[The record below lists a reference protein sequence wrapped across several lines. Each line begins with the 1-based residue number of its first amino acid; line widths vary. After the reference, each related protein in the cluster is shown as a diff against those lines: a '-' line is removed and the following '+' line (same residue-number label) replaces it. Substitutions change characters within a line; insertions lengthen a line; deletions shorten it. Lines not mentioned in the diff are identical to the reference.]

1 MPSAP
6 RAEALASS
14 LGRTVTSPQ
23 MNPGLSSFLPQTH
36 VQSSTMSAPPVK
48 CSLTPPARPAHSRPS
63 PGTTPRAASLLTPQL
78 PRPEAGPEGGLEL
91 GPATPRDPVSQKL
104 C

>member
-1 MPSAP
+1 MQSDSTGQAG
-6 RAEALASS
+6 S
-14 LGRTVTSPQ
+14 L
-23 MNPGLSSFLPQTH
+23 
-36 VQSSTMSAPPVK
+36 PPF
-48 CSLTPPARPAHSRPS
+48 SGHH
-63 PGTTPRAASLLTPQL
+63 PRAASLLTPQL